1 MRTTFTLAEDVAAE
15 VEDLRRRESIGISE
29 AVNRLIR
36 KGLARPEPRAVYVNR
51 SYDMGLK
58 VDVTNI
64 GDVLD
69 LLDEEG

>member
-1 MRTTFTLAEDVAAE
+1 MRVTVTLADDVAAE
-15 VEDLRRRESIGISE
+15 VEDLRRREGIGISE

-36 KGLARPEPRAVYVNR
+36 SGLIVAEPRAEYVNR
-51 SYDMGLK
+51 SFDLGPK

-69 LLDEEG
+69 LLDDER